1 MTQFDVFNGDGD
13 GICALQQLRLAQPME
28 SQRVT
33 GVKRDIKLLSNLQAA
48 DGDQITV
55 LDVSFDKNRDD
66 VKRLLDAG
74 ARIQY
79 FDHHFAG
86 DIPDHPSLSTHID
99 TAAETCTSLL
109 VNQYLQ
115 GQHAAW
121 AVAGAYGDNL
131 YASAESLASELDYS
145 EAQRELLKELGTY
158 LNYNGYGATLDDLY
172 FHPDSLFQRVQPYAD
187 PFDFIEKDDAFQ
199 ILKEGFA
206 SDMANARAVAPVIE
220 TNTHSLL
227 VMSDSAW
234 ARRVSGVYAN
244 EQARSAPARAHALLN
259 EMSDGT
265 YRVSVRAPLDNRSG
279 ADVLCRA
286 FPTGGGRQAAAG
298 INELPQDM
306 YDNFVEAFTQAF
318 V

>member
-1 MTQFDVFNGDGD
+1 MTQFDVFNGDAD
-13 GICALQQLRLAQPME
+13 GICALQQLRLAKPME

-33 GVKRDIKLLSNLQAA
+33 GVKRDIKLLSNVQAVE
-48 DGDQITV
+48 GDQITV
-55 LDVSFDKNRDD
+55 LDISFDKNRDD
-66 VKRLLDAG
+66 VERLLNTG
-74 ARIQY
+74 AEIQY

-86 DIPDHPSLSTHID
+86 DIPEHPLLSTHID
-99 TAAETCTSLL
+99 TSAETCTSLL

-115 GQHAAW
+115 GKHAAW

-131 YASAESLASELDYS
+131 YASAESLASELGYS

-158 LNYNGYGATLDDLY
+158 LNYNGYGASLDDLY
-172 FHPDSLFQRVQPYAD
+172 FTPDTLFQRVQPYIN
-187 PFDFIEKDDAFQ
+187 PFDFIDKDEAFQ
-199 ILKEGFA
+199 ILKEGYA
-206 SDMANARAVAPVIE
+206 SDMANARAVQPAIE

-244 EQARSAPARAHALLN
+244 EQARSAPSRAHALLN

-298 INELPQDM
+298 INELPHEM
-306 YDNFVEAFTQAF
+306 YDNFVDAFTQAF